1 MRNSYAPPVSG
12 AELGSARVGARW
24 AGPLTR
30 RSWFFLLLF
39 CMVFSFFPGFLVLLF
54 FILVFCF
61 FFHSFLYFSFLQF

>member
-30 RSWFFLLLF
+30 RSWVFFSRF
-39 CMVFSFFPGFLVLLF
+39 FSFSDFLFLLF
-54 FILVFCF
+54 FIWVFRF
-61 FFHSFLYFSFLQF
+61 FFHSFLYFSLL